1 MSGTEERERQ
11 LEFVAKVGV
20 EVARRHIL
28 LCAET
33 PAKCCDREAGLLSW
47 NFLKTRLKELG
58 LSEAGGILRTK
69 VNCLRLC
76 HGGPIALVYPEGTYY
91 GGCTPA
97 VLEEI
102 IQRHLVGG
110 EIVREHAI
118 VVAPLG
124 ESLE

>member
-1 MSGTEERERQ
+1 M
-11 LEFVAKVGV
+11 
-20 EVARRHIL
+20 
-28 LCAET
+28 
-33 PAKCCDREAGLLSW
+33 SW

-91 GGCTPA
+91 GGCTLA